1 MALNSARLD
10 SLVKYIGVPAAA
22 GILEKIPATLD
33 ERLAAL
39 GAAVGSADAIAAA
52 AHKLAGLA
60 DTYGMTTLA
69 EAMRRLEQEPGAAF
83 SPAAVEGLIDDVKKE
98 IGEYLITLQR

>member
-1 MALNSARLD
+1 MTLNSARLD
-10 SLVKYIGVPAAA
+10 SLTKFIGVPAAT

-39 GAAVGSADAIAAA
+39 GAATGSTDAVAAA

-60 DTYGMTTLA
+60 DTYGMTALA
-69 EAMRRLEQEPGAAF
+69 EAMRRLEQEPDAAF

-98 IGEYLITLQR
+98 IGEYLIALRR